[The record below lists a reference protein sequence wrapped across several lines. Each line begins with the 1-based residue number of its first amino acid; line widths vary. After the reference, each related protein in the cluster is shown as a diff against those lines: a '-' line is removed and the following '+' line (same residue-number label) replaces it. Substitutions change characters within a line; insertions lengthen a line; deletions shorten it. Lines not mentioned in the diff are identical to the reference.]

1 MSDFIS
7 YLFAIF
13 VVTPLQAE
21 LTDRLQGM
29 PSAEL
34 MDAGRQCIAAEG
46 PRLLQ
51 MAQANWGWAAAQ
63 GIGVGFG
70 MIDPVTLLSTDNEN
84 CRLIRGALSSQ
95 ASSDA

>member
-34 MDAGRQCIAAEG
+34 IQAGRACISAEG

-51 MAQANWGWAAAQ
+51 MAQENWGWAAANAL
-63 GIGVGFG
+63 GVSAGLV
-70 MIDPVTLLSTDNEN
+70 DPVTLLSTQNDHCGLVRN
-84 CRLIRGALSSQ
+84 ALMN
-95 ASSDA
+95 APGEDA

>member
-21 LTDRLQGM
+21 LSDRL
-29 PSAEL
+29 PTPEL
-34 MDAGRQCIAAEG
+34 MDAARTCITSEG

-51 MAQANWGWAAAQ
+51 MAQDNWGWAAAN
-63 GIGVGFG
+63 GLGVAFG
-70 MIDPVTLLSTDNEN
+70 MVDPVTLLSNEDEN
-84 CRLIRGALSSQ
+84 CRLVRVALENKDS
-95 ASSDA
+95 ADA